1 MSTLIQLSEGE
12 QVKAE
17 QQLRRIQNSN
27 EIESTI
33 STKSHFYFFITWF
46 FLVTIPFSLW
56 QMVGHLFSQDPRH
69 FKRRGTIWANVILR
83 MTGYK
88 VEVLGAKNLNKGP
101 YVFVSN
107 HQNGLDIPV
116 QLANLPVP
124 FGFVAK
130 ADLRKMPFL
139 GWALRSSGNIFV
151 DRSTA
156 RKAVESLNEAAKQIK
171 MGQSVLIYPEGMRT
185 WSGEMTDFMK
195 GAFQLAC
202 KSEVPIIPVAL
213 INNYEFMDERR
224 QVSRGGKI
232 RMVLGD
238 PIELD
243 DETKRNA
250 LALSKKVKDAIA
262 ELVREG
268 RQK

>member
-1 MSTLIQLSEGE
+1 MSTLVQLSEGE
-12 QVKAE
+12 QSKTEKQSA
-17 QQLRRIQNSN
+17 RIKNSD
-27 EIESTI
+27 EILSSL
-33 STKSHFYFFITWF
+33 STKSHFYFFIVWF

-56 QMVGHLFSQDPRH
+56 QIIGHLFSQDPAD
-69 FKRRGTIWANVILR
+69 FKSRGTLWAKTILKT
-83 MTGYK
+83 TGYK
-88 VEVLGAKNLNKGP
+88 VEVDGIEGLGEGP

-116 QLANLPVP
+116 QLAYLPLP

-139 GWALRSSGNIFV
+139 GWALRSSSNIFV

-156 RKAVESLNEAAKQIK
+156 RKAVQSLNEAAEQIK
-171 MGQSVLIYPEGMRT
+171 QGQSVLIYPEGMRT

-202 KSEVPIIPVAL
+202 KSGVPVVPVAL

-224 QVSRGGKI
+224 QVSRGGDI
-232 RMVLGD
+232 RMTLGD
-238 PIELD
+238 PIELEGD
-243 DETKRNA
+243 LKKDA
-250 LALSKKVKDAIA
+250 LALSKTVKEAIQQ
-262 ELVREG
+262 LLREG
-268 RQK
+268 RQ